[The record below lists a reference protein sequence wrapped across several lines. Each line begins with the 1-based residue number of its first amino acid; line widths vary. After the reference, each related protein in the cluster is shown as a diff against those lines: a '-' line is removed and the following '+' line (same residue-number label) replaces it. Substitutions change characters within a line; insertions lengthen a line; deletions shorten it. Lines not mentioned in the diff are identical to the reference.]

1 MQNEID
7 AHERNN
13 TWYVISLSLGKILID
28 YKWIYKIK
36 YKANREIERYKMCV
50 VAKRY
55 NQIEGAD
62 YLPLL
67 QSLPQYMFFLL
78 LL

>member
-28 YKWIYKIK
+28 YK
-36 YKANREIERYKMCV
+36 
-50 VAKRY
+50 
-55 NQIEGAD
+55 
-62 YLPLL
+62 
-67 QSLPQYMFFLL
+67 
-78 LL
+78 